1 MSTSSVSASD
11 SRKSRPRVTSSH
23 FAGLNSSAS
32 MDGSFLSSIAN
43 LFLAIKKPP
52 RRTACAAVGF
62 APTSPQSRALLVLC
76 YFPCFLFSHM
86 SVTLSTMARS
96 SGVSLA
102 APFAESG
109 SSPRMR
115 GTPPNTWPVGTE
127 VGIIPACA
135 GNTKTLSC
143 STTAL
148 RDHPRV
154 CGEHAWVF
162 SAPSMALGSSPRV
175 RGTPY
180 KKLLCYPYSGIIPAC
195 AGNTCIVLEQC
206 ALVWDH
212 PRVCGEHFHE
222 GKTNGVFQGSS
233 PRVRGTQDAGRRGQG
248 RDGIIPACA
257 GNTYRAAGS
266 YSPSGD
272 HPRVCGEHLSF
283 QPCAVANG
291 GSSPRVRGTLRFIGL
306 GAVDIR
312 DHPRVCGEHS

>member
-109 SSPRMR
+109 SSPRVR
-115 GTPPNTWPVGTE
+115 GTLEHNRGWPAGM
-127 VGIIPACA
+127 GIIPACA
-135 GNTKTLSC
+135 GNTSLVNQIVLVQWDHPRVCGEHDGVWRRGHTVPGSSPRMRGTLRRRDGVRGVRGIIPAYAGN
-143 STTAL
+143 TIGWYAPDLRL

-154 CGEHAWVF
+154 CGEHCVRQPRDYQGQGSSPRMRGTLENGDLFEVEVGIIPAYAGNTGRRYSLPCPCRDHPRVCGEHRRTHGQ
-162 SAPSMALGSSPRV
+162 SAQKLGSSPRV
-175 RGTPY
+175 RGTR
-180 KKLLCYPYSGIIPAC
+180 KRC
-195 AGNTCIVLEQC
+195 
-206 ALVWDH
+206 
-212 PRVCGEHFHE
+212 
-222 GKTNGVFQGSS
+222 
-233 PRVRGTQDAGRRGQG
+233 
-248 RDGIIPACA
+248 
-257 GNTYRAAGS
+257 RAQQR
-266 YSPSGD
+266 P
-272 HPRVCGEHLSF
+272 
-283 QPCAVANG
+283 
-291 GSSPRVRGTLRFIGL
+291 
-306 GAVDIR
+306 
-312 DHPRVCGEHS
+312 